1 MIKLDSIKH
10 FIVLCL
16 FSFYFLNL
24 PFVFSQT
31 LSEMKEKSELLVDSG
46 KGYEEAFTYFSNILK
61 NNPDNE
67 FAYYAQYQ
75 LGRIYY
81 RDKYY
86 QKAREEFQKVIDK
99 YPDSEKA
106 PAASWMIGYTFL
118 QKKDYANALNSFQYY
133 VDKYPNH
140 KMISDAKE
148 RIAAIKHIN
157 RDLFSSIEAYKNV
170 IAEAQAS
177 EEKAK
182 AQVEIAGL
190 TFEIA
195 KGEDMD
201 YRPENSKE
209 IMEWL
214 NKAREEC
221 MKVFDY
227 EANRQSKA
235 VAELMYFET
244 YLNEN
249 ELDKCIE
256 LGKKFL
262 ENYPDQKREYYMAK
276 YTIGSALL
284 QKGSSEYCNEAIKY
298 FDEILADDVKEE
310 ELFGNANVQAMA
322 AFAKAEYYE
331 KIGNIGKA
339 KEMYRLIKEKY
350 PKTKESLAS
359 TFNLGELIRKYGE

>member
-1 MIKLDSIKH
+1 MSKWILTMFCVFLIN
-10 FIVLCL
+10 CL
-16 FSFYFLNL
+16 AEFDA
-24 PFVFSQT
+24 FSQD
-31 LSEMKEKSELLVDSG
+31 LSEMKEKSESLIDSG

-81 RDKYY
+81 RDEYY

-106 PAASWMIGYTFL
+106 SAATWMIGYTYL

-157 RDLFSSIEAYKNV
+157 RDLFSSIEAYK
-170 IAEAQAS
+170 IILAEAQTS

-190 TFEIA
+190 TFEVA
-195 KGEDMD
+195 KGGDMN

-209 IMEWL
+209 FIKWL

-227 EANRQSKA
+227 EANKQSKA

-244 YLNEN
+244 YLDEN
-249 ELDKCIE
+249 ELDKCVE

-276 YTIGSALL
+276 YTIGLALL
-284 QKGSSEYCNEAIKY
+284 QKGSVENCNEAIKY

-310 ELFGNANVQAMA
+310 ELFKDANVQAMA

-331 KIGNIGKA
+331 KIGNIDKA
-339 KEMYRLIKEKY
+339 KETYRFIKDKY
-350 PKTKESLAS
+350 SKTKESLAS